1 MEIEYTPHADF
12 NISERKLNKKIIESI
27 IKNPD
32 KVIDSMYGRK
42 VAQKVVN
49 GKLIRVV
56 YRKEN
61 GIIIDIGKKG
71 KILSIEILDVS
82 KRMPKESIE
91 DITVGLTI

>member
-49 GKLIRVV
+49 GKSA
-56 YRKEN
+56 EHA
-61 GIIIDIGKKG
+61 
-71 KILSIEILDVS
+71 LSDEE
-82 KRMPKESIE
+82 KRALREAKPS
-91 DITVGLTI
+91 